1 MERGQFTFYRSFAS
15 ALRRIR
21 KDADRARAY
30 DAICDY
36 ALDGKEPDLSGLSDA
51 AAIAFELIKPTLDAS
66 KRKAENGKRG
76 ANAKQEQS
84 ASKPI
89 ANSKQA
95 DSKQKAK
102 GKRGKAS
109 SEKEKEKENEKENE
123 IEREVENEC
132 SLPPIP
138 PFQGELKNAVDS
150 WLRYKKERRESYKEE
165 GLRNLVSQIRNNAEK
180 YGESAV
186 AEVIRTSM
194 ASGYQGIVF
203 DRLGK
208 GGQRQIPQ
216 QRIVQHGDAPGE
228 FERRAMERMMQET
241 PKGGWGD
248 NP

>member
-76 ANAKQEQS
+76 ANSKQEQS
-84 ASKPI
+84 ASKSE
-89 ANSKQA
+89 ANSKQT
-95 DSKQKAK
+95 DSKQQTK
-102 GKRGKAS
+102 GKRGKAPS
-109 SEKEKEKENEKENE
+109 EKEKENE
-123 IEREVENEC
+123 IENEC

-138 PFQGELKNAVDS
+138 PFQGELKNAFDS
-150 WLRYKKERRESYKEE
+150 WLRYKKERRESYTEE

-180 YGESAV
+180 YGEPAV
-186 AEVIRTSM
+186 AEVIRASM
-194 ASGYQGIVF
+194 ASGYQGIIF
-203 DRLGK
+203 DRLCK

-241 PKGGWGD
+241 PKGGWRD
-248 NP
+248 ET

>member
-89 ANSKQA
+89 ANCKQV

-109 SEKEKEKENEKENE
+109 SEKEKEKENENE

-132 SLPPIP
+132 SLPPIT
-138 PFQGELKNAVDS
+138 PFQGE
-150 WLRYKKERRESYKEE
+150 
-165 GLRNLVSQIRNNAEK
+165 
-180 YGESAV
+180 
-186 AEVIRTSM
+186 
-194 ASGYQGIVF
+194 
-203 DRLGK
+203 
-208 GGQRQIPQ
+208 
-216 QRIVQHGDAPGE
+216 
-228 FERRAMERMMQET
+228 
-241 PKGGWGD
+241 
-248 NP
+248 